1 MGRLDDKVVLIS
13 GGARGQGAL
22 EAELFV
28 AEGARVVF
36 GDVLDDEGQS
46 VERRITESGGEA
58 VYVHLDVTSDAD
70 WEDAVA
76 TAEGRFGRLDVLVN
90 NAGIANDEKIE
101 DTSEELWERIMLVN
115 VKGVFL
121 GTRKALPAL
130 RRAGGG
136 SIINVSSIA
145 GILGRPLTGGAYSAS
160 KGAVRTFT
168 KTTAIQ
174 HATENIRCNSIHPGP
189 VDTPMLANISDNPEV
204 LKQRTDEVP
213 LGRLGVSRDIAYGAL
228 YLASDEATWIT
239 GIELVIDGGITAK

>member
-70 WEDAVA
+70 WDDAVA

-90 NAGIANDEKIE
+90 NAGIANNEKIE

-189 VDTPMLANISDNPEV
+189 VDTPMLAGIADDPVEMR
-204 LKQRTDEVP
+204 QRTDEVP

-228 YLASDEATWIT
+228 YLASDEAAWIT